1 MGAPLHIS
9 KLPGVG
15 VASKM
20 LGASADSE
28 TWCCD
33 TLTGRFV
40 EISGA
45 SGTAALST
53 IAGLIFQAQQHGGLA
68 AWIGSRRSVFFP
80 PDFAAS
86 GIDLRA
92 LPVIHS
98 ADTKQAARIADR
110 LLRSNGF
117 AIVVLDLGHRPR
129 IPLAVQTRL
138 AGLAK
143 KHHSALIAIT
153 RKKRE
158 DPSLGPLISLRGEAN
173 KERAFAGSFTAEL
186 RVIRDKR
193 HRPGWGYKGI
203 FRGPAGLC

>member
-1 MGAPLHIS
+1 MGAHLHLS
-9 KLPGVG
+9 TVAGVG
-15 VASKM
+15 TASNV
-20 LGASADSE
+20 LAQPSGTD

-33 TLTGRFV
+33 TWAGRFV

-53 IAGLIFQAQQHGGLA
+53 VAGVIFQTQQTGGLA
-68 AWIGSRRSVFFP
+68 VWIGSRDSVFFP

-92 LPVIHS
+92 LPLVHTEN
-98 ADTKQAARIADR
+98 TKQALRIADT
-110 LLRSNGF
+110 LLRSGGF
-117 AIVVLDLGHRPR
+117 AAVVLDLGHGAR

-143 KHHSALIAIT
+143 KHASALIALT

-158 DPSLGPLISLRGEAN
+158 DASLGPLISLRGEAR
-173 KERAFAGSFTAEL
+173 KERAFADSFTTEL
-186 RVIRDKR
+186 HVIRDKR
-193 HRPGWGYKGI
+193 HRPGWGYERI